1 MPIMSMILTRS
12 ARHDLRWE
20 TAKCSSVTAEGISMA
35 SAEKRIAP
43 RREISKVADRRIGG
57 RRRC

>member
-1 MPIMSMILTRS
+1 MILTRS